1 MSYSVSFFQQI
12 QFVFF
17 RDDAN
22 SNMHSAFILMN
33 AELGKENHIVKEL
46 RQIPNVK
53 EVYPVYGVYDV
64 LMELEAD
71 SMEVLRETIT
81 TKVRKLDG
89 IKSTLTMIIVKDQ

>member
-1 MSYSVSFFQQI
+1 M
-12 QFVFF
+12 
-17 RDDAN
+17 N
-22 SNMHSAFILMN
+22 SNMHSAFVLMN
-33 AELGKENHIVKEL
+33 AELGKENNIVKEL
-46 RQIPNVK
+46 RQISNVK

-81 TKVRKLDG
+81 TKIRKLDG